1 MTERIVTDVNG
12 SKHITTEPMPI
23 QEKREWVG
31 LTEEEV
37 EQIVDGNTHNAEGY
51 QFWCSGK
58 GVAEGVEAKLKEKN
72 YERRTF

>member
-31 LTEEEV
+31 LTDEEV
-37 EQIVDGNTHNAEGY
+37 EQIVDDNTHYREGY
-51 QFWCSGK
+51 QLWCNGM
-58 GVAEGVEAKLKEKN
+58 GVSSLVEALLKEKN
-72 YERRTF
+72 T